1 MSYKTDP
8 FTYEVIKDSLISTG
22 EEMFIALARTSMSPI
37 IYEVLDYACGLT
49 NKKGELVTLGNGVTG
64 FIGMLSFMVKE
75 TLKTYGDDINEGDVF
90 LINDPYEG
98 GGSHLCDVGLVL
110 PIFKDGELVAFVAN
124 KAHWT
129 EVGGK
134 DTGSMSTNSTDVY
147 QEGLQFPCVKLYD
160 KGAENKALVKVIE
173 SNVRFPELS
182 IGDMRAQIA
191 SLKTGENVFKV
202 YVKIYNAIYSES
214 MERFLDQ
221 GEKSTLNEISKLPQ
235 GIYEIDE

>member
-110 PIFKDGELVAFVAN
+110 PIFQDGELVAFVAN

-160 KGAENKALVKVIE
+160 KGAENNTLVKVIE

-191 SLKTGENVFKV
+191 SLKTGEKRIQGLCKK
-202 YVKIYNAIYSES
+202 YTTQSILES

-221 GEKSTLNEISKLPQ
+221 GEKSTLNEI
-235 GIYEIDE
+235 

>member
-1 MSYKTDP
+1 
-8 FTYEVIKDSLISTG
+8 
-22 EEMFIALARTSMSPI
+22 
-37 IYEVLDYACGLT
+37 
-49 NKKGELVTLGNGVTG
+49 
-64 FIGMLSFMVKE
+64 
-75 TLKTYGDDINEGDVF
+75 
-90 LINDPYEG
+90 YEG

-173 SNVRFPELS
+173 SNFSFHEVA
-182 IGDMRAQIA
+182 IGDMRAQIS
-191 SLKTGENVFKV
+191 SLKTGEKRIQGLSNK
-202 YVKIYNAIYSES
+202 YTTQSILAR

-221 GEKSTLNEISKLPQ
+221 GKKSTLNEISNLPQ
-235 GIYEIDE
+235 RIYEIDELTDDHGISDEQI